1 MIEYDA
7 VRVKGAPAS
16 PAPSLLLASS
26 SPRRRALLRLVDLPF
41 EIVDIDVDERVNPG
55 EFARD
60 VASRLAQTKALAG
73 GRERPDRIVLAA
85 DTVVELDDRPLGK
98 PMDEGEARAMLR
110 ALRGRPHLV
119 ITGLALARGPELCWS
134 GAVESVVRMRP
145 YADEEIERYVASG
158 GPLDKAGGYAVQA
171 VDFRPAEGVDSC
183 YPNVVGLP
191 LCEVLRGLEAVGLRA
206 GRSAEDLSLPP
217 CQLCDRAW
225 ELVW

>member
-7 VRVKGAPAS
+7 VCVKEAPES

-41 EIVDIDVDERVNPG
+41 EVAAVDVDERVGPG
-55 EFARD
+55 ESAPD
-60 VASRLAQTKALAG
+60 VAGRLARTKALAG
-73 GRERPDRIVLAA
+73 GRSRPDRIVLAA
-85 DTVVELDDRPLGK
+85 DTVVELDDQPLGK
-98 PMDEGEARAMLR
+98 PIDEAEARAMLR
-110 ALRGRPHLV
+110 ALRGRPHRV
-119 ITGLALARGPELCWS
+119 ITGLALARGPELRWS

-145 YADEEIERYVASG
+145 YANEEIERYVASG

-171 VDFRPAEGVDSC
+171 ADFRPAEGVDGC

-191 LCEVLRGLEAVGLRA
+191 LCEALRGLEALGPRA
-206 GRSAEDLSLPP
+206 GQSADDLSPPP
-217 CQLCDRAW
+217 CQLCERAR